1 MEELDW
7 PKGGTRKTEHK
18 RANIQI
24 TITRMEA
31 AFKEEIEGI
40 CEPASGFQQE
50 CRME

>member
-7 PKGGTRKTEHK
+7 PKGGTGKTEHK
-18 RANIQI
+18 QANIQI

-31 AFKEEIEGI
+31 AFKGEIGGMR
-40 CEPASGFQQE
+40 EPASGFQQE